1 MPSRSRTRPRTWPT
15 AAAITAGFV
24 ALLWVVEAWDQ
35 WTPAVLDD
43 DGIRPRSTEGL
54 LGIVLA
60 PLLHG
65 SWGHLEANTPLVAL
79 LLFLVLLG
87 DVRRGLAVTGVIWL
101 VAGLGTWLVASP
113 GTVHVGA
120 SGLVFGWLVYLVLRG
135 WFAQRL
141 GQVLLGALL
150 FLAYGG
156 LLWGVLPGQPGIS
169 WQGHLFGAVGGLVAA
184 RRLATRGRAR
194 REEPDAVRFLTVTDT
209 PQTDSEQQQD
219 LRVER
224 GDGVVEVTFDRP
236 HRHNAFTR
244 DMYAQMRELCA
255 ELAEDRDTRVL
266 VLRGAGGRAFAA
278 GNEISDFLEQDAVAY
293 EDWIRELLEALFAL
307 PQVTVAAVDGVC
319 VGGGLAVA
327 THCDLRIA
335 TPHSRFGY
343 PIARTLGNA
352 LAGSIV
358 YRCASVFGESL
369 TREMLLASRLVDAP
383 RAHAVGALMS
393 VTDDLDAELER
404 VIDGLRAAS
413 PVTIR
418 ATKSQLLDRARR
430 LEASPEGDRDLLREV
445 YTGPD
450 FAEGVRAF
458 LAKEKPAFRG

>member
-1 MPSRSRTRPRTWPT
+1 M
-15 AAAITAGFV
+15 
-24 ALLWVVEAWDQ
+24 
-35 WTPAVLDD
+35 
-43 DGIRPRSTEGL
+43 TE
-54 LGIVLA
+54 
-60 PLLHG
+60 
-65 SWGHLEANTPLVAL
+65 S
-79 LLFLVLLG
+79 
-87 DVRRGLAVTGVIWL
+87 
-101 VAGLGTWLVASP
+101 
-113 GTVHVGA
+113 
-120 SGLVFGWLVYLVLRG
+120 
-135 WFAQRL
+135 
-141 GQVLLGALL
+141 
-150 FLAYGG
+150 
-156 LLWGVLPGQPGIS
+156 
-169 WQGHLFGAVGGLVAA
+169 
-184 RRLATRGRAR
+184 
-194 REEPDAVRFLTVTDT
+194 
-209 PQTDSEQQQD
+209 SEQGQSSSEQD
-219 LRVER
+219 RQDIRVER

-244 DMYAQMRELCA
+244 EMYAQMRELCA
-255 ELAEDRDTRVL
+255 ELAEDPQTRVL

-293 EDWIRELLEALFAL
+293 EDWIRELLESLFAL

-335 TPHSRFGY
+335 TPGSRFGY

-404 VIDGLRAAS
+404 LLDGLRAAS

-418 ATKSQLLDRARR
+418 ATKGQLLDRARR
-430 LEASPEGDRDLLREV
+430 LEASPAGDADLLREV